1 MAQEKTTI
9 AKRSG
14 GKHFSI
20 SEIHRAALGRLVA
33 ELRELYP
40 EKKGINA
47 SSTLEW
53 MIEKICGKSDYELK
67 EYMELRSKMA
77 KINK

>member
-1 MAQEKTTI
+1 MAQTKTTI

-20 SEIHRAALGRLVA
+20 SDIHKAALMDLVN
-33 ELRELYP
+33 ELKEAFP
-40 EKKGINA
+40 DKTINA

-53 MIEKICGKSDYELK
+53 MIEKICGKSNEQLANYIR
-67 EYMELRSKMA
+67 LRNEMT
-77 KINK
+77 KIKS